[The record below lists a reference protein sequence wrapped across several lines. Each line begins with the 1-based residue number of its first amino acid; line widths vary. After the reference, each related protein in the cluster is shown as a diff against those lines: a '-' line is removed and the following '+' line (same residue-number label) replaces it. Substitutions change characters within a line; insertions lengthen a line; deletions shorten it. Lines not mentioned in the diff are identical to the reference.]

1 MQQAQEAFQPR
12 DPFWDP
18 WDDPPFGEGGFP
30 QEAMGEENPGQDN
43 REAGVRQQGQ
53 DPFDDW

>member
-1 MQQAQEAFQPR
+1 MQQAQEAFQPL

-18 WDDPPFGEGGFP
+18 WDDPPFGFP
-30 QEAMGEENPGQDN
+30 QEAAGGENPGQDY

-53 DPFDDW
+53 DPFDEW

>member
-30 QEAMGEENPGQDN
+30 QETAGGENPGQGY
-43 REAGVRQQGQ
+43 REAAVRQQRQ
-53 DPFDDW
+53 DPFDEW